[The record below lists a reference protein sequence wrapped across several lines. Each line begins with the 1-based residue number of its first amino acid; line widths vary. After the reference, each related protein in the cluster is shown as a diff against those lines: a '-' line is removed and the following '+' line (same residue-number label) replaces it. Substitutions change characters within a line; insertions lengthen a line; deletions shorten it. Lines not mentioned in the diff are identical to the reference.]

1 MRELKVFGMGCPKC
15 ATLYDNCLM
24 ALDEGNLQGNVI
36 KIETLDE
43 ITKNGIMFTPALMID
58 GRVVSEGKLLTVEQV
73 KALLAK

>member
-1 MRELKVFGMGCPKC
+1 MHELKVFGMGCPKC
-15 ATLYDNCLM
+15 ATMYDNCRA

-36 KIETLDE
+36 KIKTLDE

-58 GRVVSEGKLLTVEQV
+58 GRLVSEGKILSVEQV